1 MTFRNKVIQV
11 HFTKVTE
18 QNSPA
23 SYPRHYMGNW
33 VYPVDM
39 WVMLS
44 PDETLLVSQL
54 RVPADT
60 IHPNDI
66 LATMSRAGN
75 FKEKKCHSNF
85 LSCKENTMNT
95 LHIIFAHCQGDVILE
110 QYIRIDHSR
119 KYHNIP

>member
-1 MTFRNKVIQV
+1 
-11 HFTKVTE
+11 
-18 QNSPA
+18 
-23 SYPRHYMGNW
+23 MGNW

-60 IHPNDI
+60 IHPTDI

-75 FKEKKCHSNF
+75 SMKPPGLV
-85 LSCKENTMNT
+85 LS
-95 LHIIFAHCQGDVILE
+95 A
-110 QYIRIDHSR
+110 
-119 KYHNIP
+119 